1 MSYQSL
7 LFVLVGDVLFSFPLL
22 AIHKQNLQWT
32 WETRH
37 ENNKIVPVRGYC
49 RINVYERPVQLTL
62 RSLGLE
68 TQRELLWRA
77 RNHG

>member
-32 WETRH
+32 WETPSREQQNRSSQGVLSH
-37 ENNKIVPVRGYC
+37 QC
-49 RINVYERPVQLTL
+49 L
-62 RSLGLE
+62 RKASAADPEITGLGDPAGIAVE
-68 TQRELLWRA
+68 S
-77 RNHG
+77 